1 MTTKR
6 ESYDNEIL
14 NLRAF
19 YLVLLKK
26 IWIIPALTIM
36 GAVVAGIIYFLSNV
50 VYAPARNYVTES
62 TLYIYFAY
70 DENKGSEVDAYNAYT
85 WNLLVKADFEGLK
98 GIIDETRE
106 NNILDGIMKNLEE
119 NGYKEGSNITRDEV
133 IASINADIPS
143 DVRVMV
149 VTVKN
154 PDRELSGAIADATNA
169 ALINYGNSDSAFN
182 QIKLI
187 GRTDT
192 KIELLPDR
200 MGVAVI
206 FGAVLG
212 FVFAFLGL
220 LFGKAMDDAVYVPED
235 VEKRYGI
242 PVLGVVSSEG
252 AKEPAFLRNE
262 LLFTFKE
269 KLKNERNIA
278 VISAD
283 DKKGSKNAD
292 EAVLRLTEV
301 IGKGLPEGMPSLK
314 AMALPGNDN
323 ESLEKLS
330 HVDGAIIAIRMGD
343 HNGAMTGH
351 LISLLKKLDCRVLGI
366 VITDADINL
375 LERYLGL

>member
-119 NGYKEGSNITRDEV
+119 NGYQEGSNITRDEV

-262 LLFTFKE
+262 LLITFKE

-292 EAVLRLTEV
+292 GAVLRLTEV